1 MKINWVIEYLKD
13 LFTKKECSGC
23 HKRFNPRVIIP
34 FHGKMWCPECWR
46 KISIIR
52 KAKKARKNYG
62 KSNKGKERKICQFI
76 GQFMSV
82 IGKTLLF

>member
-46 KISIIR
+46 KISIKREKIMER
-52 KAKKARKNYG
+52 AT
-62 KSNKGKERKICQFI
+62 KGKR
-76 GQFMSV
+76 
-82 IGKTLLF
+82 GKYVNL